1 MHKFKDLK
9 VWNEAVELA
18 VMIYRITGEF
28 PAVERY
34 GLTDQMKRSA
44 VSIPSNIAEGSGR
57 NSPKEFIHFLGI
69 SSGSASEL
77 YTQVEIATRADLMNR
92 EFCDDTQ
99 NRLTYIQ
106 KMNYRLQESISKTIK
121 K

>member
-9 VWNEAVELA
+9 VWNEPVEMAVS
-18 VMIYRITGEF
+18 IYQITGKF
-28 PAVERY
+28 PSSERY

-44 VSIPSNIAEGSGR
+44 VSISSNIAEGSGR
-57 NSPKEFIHFLGI
+57 NSPKECNHFLGI

-77 YTQVEIATRADLMNR
+77 YTQVEIASRINFISR
-92 EFCDDTQ
+92 EVCDKTQ

-106 KMNYRLQESISKTIK
+106 KMNYRLQESISKSINK
-121 K
+121 